1 MRRII
6 KILKMKYL
14 ITPFKNVFDFKGTST
29 IKEFWYFVLITT
41 IIHIFICLVKSSLNM
56 YYLGDIIRVIT
67 LLPFIALGFRRLNEA
82 GINKFL
88 FLIPF
93 VNLILA
99 SMAKVKRV

>member
-1 MRRII
+1 
-6 KILKMKYL
+6 MKYL
-14 ITPFKNVFDFKGTST
+14 ITPFKRVFDFKGTSN

-41 IIHIFICLVKSSLNM
+41 LIHIFIGLIKSSLDM

-88 FLIPF
+88 FLIPL

-99 SMAKVKRV
+99 SMEKVEKV